1 MDFYDTDQMYAT
13 AAAIDGIGGDDAG
26 IAAAAS
32 EHDILVASTGLSD
45 FFNFAANTAAAG
57 DGGGTALQN
66 NGGFANAAAAE
77 GISDEP
83 VTAAAGEGP
92 FVYIPLV
99 LMATVLIA
107 IAAGLA
113 GRGLARWGRR
123 RRENGRARARKEAEA
138 TRLCQVVCE
147 YNPALDESAAD
158 VASQ

>member
-13 AAAIDGIGGDDAG
+13 AAAAIDGIGGDDAG

-32 EHDILVASTGLSD
+32 EHDILVASSGLSD

-83 VTAAAGEGP
+83 VTAAG
-92 FVYIPLV
+92 VYIPLV

-158 VASQ
+158 VVSQ